1 LDQTP
6 FIIIV
11 TGQSGA
17 GKSVAIKT
25 LEDLGF
31 YCIDN
36 LPMNLLI
43 EATETIF
50 HEGKNRQVAIG
61 MDVRDSHFIDDL
73 LPQLSNLRSLYQME
87 IMYLSADSKV
97 LTNRFNATR
106 RRHPKSNP
114 SVDLLSAI
122 ELEAKQLLPV
132 MQVADWCIDT
142 SSLSSNR
149 LTKIIRERFAG
160 RGIRSKLTV
169 SLTSFGFKNGPL
181 NYCDTMIDVRF
192 LANPH
197 WREGLRELTGK
208 DREVQDF
215 LSVDKEV
222 GELIAKA
229 QEFLLYLVPKYLRE
243 GKLYF
248 RFGVGCTG
256 GQHRSVFVVE
266 KMAEAL
272 RAAQLPGL
280 DIIVQHREL

>member
-1 LDQTP
+1 MDQLP
-6 FIIIV
+6 FIVIV

-25 LEDLGF
+25 LEDLAF

-50 HEGKNRQVAIG
+50 REGKNRQVAIG

-73 LPQLSNLRSLYQME
+73 LPQLTNLRSLYQME
-87 IMYLSADSKV
+87 IMFLSADSKV
-97 LTNRFNATR
+97 LINRFNATR
-106 RRHPKSNP
+106 RKHPKSSP
-114 SVDLLSAI
+114 EVDLVSAI
-122 ELEAKQLLPV
+122 DNEAKQLLPV

-142 SSLSSNR
+142 SALTSNR
-149 LTKIIRERFAG
+149 LTKMIRERFAD
-160 RGIRSKLTV
+160 RGIQSKLTV
-169 SLTSFGFKNGPL
+169 GLTSFGFKNGPL

-197 WREGLRELTGK
+197 WRDGLRELTGRDK
-208 DREVQDF
+208 AVQDF
-215 LSVDKEV
+215 LSEDPEV
-222 GELIAKA
+222 SELISRA